1 MTTTVASP
9 PPSQRPLPRRKLS
22 RRTIQQNILGY
33 LWISPWLLGFFFFT
47 FGPMLASLG
56 FSFTNYRVIN
66 EARWIGLE
74 NYRYALLEDGL
85 FWDSLAITFYYMLVS
100 VPLGLLGSLF
110 LAILLNQRLRG
121 ETWFRTFFFLPSL
134 TPLAA
139 AAILWIWILHPEV
152 GLLNYLLALIG
163 IDGPPWLGSTR
174 WAMPSIVIITLWT
187 SIGGGRMIIFLAGL
201 QGVPSELYEAAVIDG
216 AGEWA
221 KFRYITIPMIS
232 PAIFFN
238 LVLGIIGA
246 LQVFTTAYITTRGG
260 PGRATWFFALHIYTN
275 AFEYFDMG
283 YASTLSLMLFLVLL
297 VFTIIQMRLSDKWV
311 YYAGG

>member
-1 MTTTVASP
+1 MLMTTTIASP
-9 PPSQRPLPRRKLS
+9 PHSRRKLS
-22 RRTIQQNILGY
+22 RRKLRQNILGY
-33 LWISPWLLGFFFFT
+33 LWISPWLLGFLFFT

-66 EARWIGLE
+66 DVRWIGLE
-74 NYRYALLEDGL
+74 NYRYALFEDDL
-85 FWDSLAITFYYMLVS
+85 FWQSLLITFYFMVAS
-100 VPLGLLGSLF
+100 VPLGLLGSLL
-110 LAILLNQRLRG
+110 LALLLNQRLRG

-134 TPLAA
+134 TPLVA

-152 GLLNYLLALIG
+152 GLLNYLLSLVG
-163 IDGPPWLGSTR
+163 IDGPPWLGSSR
-174 WAMPSIVIITLWT
+174 WAMPSIVLISLWT

-201 QGVPSELYEAAVIDG
+201 QGVPQELYEAAVIDG
-216 AGEWA
+216 ASEWA

-246 LQVFTTAYITTRGG
+246 LQVFTTAYVTTRGG

-283 YASTLSLMLFLVLL
+283 YASTLSLVLFVILL

-311 YYAGG
+311 FYAGG

>member
-1 MTTTVASP
+1 MTTTIASP
-9 PPSQRPLPRRKLS
+9 PPNRRKLS
-22 RRTIQQNILGY
+22 RRTLRQNILGY
-33 LWISPWLLGFFFFT
+33 LWISPWLLGFLFFT

-74 NYRYALLEDGL
+74 NYHYALFEDNL
-85 FWDSLAITFYYMLVS
+85 FWNSLAITFYFMLVS
-100 VPLGLLGSLF
+100 VPLGLLGSLL

-121 ETWFRTFFFLPSL
+121 ETLFRTFFFLPSL
-134 TPLAA
+134 TPLVA

-152 GLLNYLLALIG
+152 GLLNYLLSLVG
-163 IDGPPWLGSTR
+163 IDGPPWLGSSR
-174 WAMPSIVIITLWT
+174 WAMPSIIIITLWT

-201 QGVPSELYEAAVIDG
+201 QGVPQELYEAAVIDG

-246 LQVFTTAYITTRGG
+246 LQVFTTAYVTTRGG

-283 YASTLSLMLFLVLL
+283 YASTLSLILFVILL
-297 VFTIIQMRLSDKWV
+297 IFTIIQMRISDKWV
-311 YYAGG
+311 YYAGS